1 MIRSAIISARH
12 IRMRAGRAVLVT
24 AAASIFFSGIAAVQG
39 YAQDKDGL
47 VARSSPVK
55 PTRKAP
61 EEPLVAHTAAIT
73 ASKRWPPLPERRDAR
88 TPASAKAEDL

>member
-24 AAASIFFSGIAAVQG
+24 AAASIFFSCIAAVQG

-47 VARSSPVK
+47 VAQSSPAK

-61 EEPLVAHTAAIT
+61 EEPLVAHTAAIM
-73 ASKRWPPLPERRDAR
+73 APARRPPLPERRDVD
-88 TPASAKAEDL
+88 TPASVKTQDL